1 MEDQKR
7 KSNNKSLTKVY
18 NRVTGHGML
27 YPMVFDTASNCEI
40 TDIEGNKYLDFSS
53 GYGVVNVGYQRKEI
67 IKILQAQAEKSC
79 FSVPWMAN
87 LEAIQLAEILIM
99 LTPGNLQ
106 KCIRATGG
114 GDANEI
120 AIKAVYARHE
130 GNILSF
136 YYSYHGGTS
145 ITLSLGDS
153 KRFHFPKTPVL
164 LTEFKVYPP
173 YCYRCPFNQYYGECS
188 YECAESVEKILKKN
202 PNIKMMIL
210 EPVIGAGG
218 IIVPP
223 GGYYKILREICYRY
237 SIKLIV
243 DEVITGFGRTGSLF
257 AIDQMEIV
265 PDVLTLSKGLGGGYV
280 PIGAAIMTS
289 ELSDYLSNNFNDV
302 TATYAWTP
310 LASAVALTNINLI
323 LNEDLKSNA
332 QIMGTYLKMKLKEV
346 FNRHLSKETGDIRGI
361 GLMIGVELVKDQNT
375 KEPAHFLGRKI
386 VLACQKNGLII
397 GAAWNWNVL
406 VFLPPLI
413 VTKIELDRGLNILED
428 ILRKFRKK

>member
-1 MEDQKR
+1 MEDHKR
-7 KSNNKSLTKVY
+7 QVNNRSLTEVY
-18 NRVTGHGML
+18 KRITGHGML
-27 YPMVFDTASNCEI
+27 YPMVFDTASRCEI
-40 TDIEGNKYLDFSS
+40 MDIEGNKYLDFSS
-53 GYGVVNVGYQRKEI
+53 GYGVINVGWQRKEMI
-67 IKILQAQAEKSC
+67 EVLQTQAEKSC

-87 LEAIQLAEILIM
+87 QEAIQLAKMLIM
-99 LTPGNLQ
+99 LTPEKLQ

-120 AIKAVYARHE
+120 GIKAVYSKFE
-130 GNILSF
+130 GDILSF

-145 ITLSLGDS
+145 VTLSLGDS
-153 KRFHFPKTPVL
+153 ERFHFPKTPARL
-164 LTEFKVYPP
+164 SEFKVYPP
-173 YCYRCPFNQYYGECS
+173 YCYRCPFNQFYGKCS
-188 YECAESVEKILKKN
+188 FECAESVEKILKEN
-202 PNIKMMIL
+202 PTIKMMIL

-223 GGYYKILREICYRY
+223 GEYYKILCEICNRY
-237 SIKLIV
+237 EIKLLV
-243 DEVITGFGRTGSLF
+243 DEVKTGFGRTGSLF
-257 AIDQMEIV
+257 AIDQLEIV
-265 PDVLTLSKGLGGGYV
+265 PDVLTLSKGLSSGYV

-289 ELSDYLSNNFNDV
+289 ELSDHMGNNFNDV

-310 LASAVALTNINLI
+310 LASAVALKNIDLI
-323 LNEDLKSNA
+323 LNEKLASNA
-332 QIMGTYLKMKLKEV
+332 QKMGKYLKKALKEV
-346 FNRHLSKETGDIRGI
+346 FNRYLSKETGDIRGI

-413 VTKIELDRGLNILED
+413 VTEKELDRGLNIIED
-428 ILRKFRKK
+428 ILRNFRK